1 MNGKNNLK
9 NVWTMGDC
17 ESMLVYV
24 FVIKI
29 NVSHYLVAAF
39 LPISLFSFL
48 VKIIHKATKQ

>member
-1 MNGKNNLK
+1 
-9 NVWTMGDC
+9 MGDC